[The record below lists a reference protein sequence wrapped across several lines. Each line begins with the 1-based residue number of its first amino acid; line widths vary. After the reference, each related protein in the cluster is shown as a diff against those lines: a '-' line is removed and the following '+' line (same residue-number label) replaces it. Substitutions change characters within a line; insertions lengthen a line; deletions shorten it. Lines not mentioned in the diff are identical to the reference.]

1 MIKHV
6 VLLNWKAE
14 VTPSQVEAVSA
25 AFDALRQEIP
35 EIVSYTFGPDAG
47 IYRGNADY
55 ALIAEFHTEA
65 DLQAYVKHPR
75 HQALMA
81 EVTGPIMASFQ
92 SIQFREDG

>member
-6 VLLNWKAE
+6 VLLCWKEGISRAAIDR
-14 VTPSQVEAVSA
+14 VDA
-25 AFDALRQEIP
+25 AFRALAAEIP

-65 DLQAYVKHPR
+65 DLQAYVKHPH

-92 SIQFREDG
+92 SIQFREGG

>member
-6 VLLNWKAE
+6 VLLKWKPE

-55 ALIAEFHTEA
+55 ALVAEFRNEA
-65 DLQAYVKHPR
+65 DLQAYVNHPR

-92 SIQFREDG
+92 SIQFKEGG